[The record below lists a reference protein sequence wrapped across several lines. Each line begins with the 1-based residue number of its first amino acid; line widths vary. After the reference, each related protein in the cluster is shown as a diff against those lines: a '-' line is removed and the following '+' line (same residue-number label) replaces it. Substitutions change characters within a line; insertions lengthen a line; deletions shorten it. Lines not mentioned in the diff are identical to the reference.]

1 MLDWGEFLS
10 KEMLSRDSFI
20 TFILYLKIEIKFLDA
35 SCYSCFSFFIDI
47 DIYKIENNAFY
58 WKLVDD
64 SEIKNK
70 PNKIRE
76 KISAVIQIQLNL
88 YWKTENVFQCAS
100 M

>member
-20 TFILYLKIEIKFLDA
+20 TFILYLKIEIKLLDA
-35 SCYSCFSFFIDI
+35 SCDSCFSFFIDI

-64 SEIKNK
+64 SEIQNK
-70 PNKIRE
+70 THKIRE
-76 KISAVIQIQLNL
+76 KISSVIQIQLNL
-88 YWKTENVFQCAS
+88 YWKAENVFQCAS

>member
-20 TFILYLKIEIKFLDA
+20 TFILYLKIEIKLLDA
-35 SCYSCFSFFIDI
+35 SCDSCFSFFIDI

-70 PNKIRE
+70 PHKIRE
-76 KISAVIQIQLNL
+76 KISAVI
-88 YWKTENVFQCAS
+88 
-100 M
+100 